1 MSDAVLEMRSIGK
14 RFPGVIANDG
24 VDFTAKAGEIH
35 ALLGENGAG
44 KSTLMSILSGLYRPD
59 EGEIR
64 IKGEKVTFRSPRDAM
79 GAGVGMIH
87 QHFKLIPPFT
97 VAENIV
103 LGVKGTPQ
111 FMKKE
116 TLERKV
122 AALAEKFG
130 LETDPSI
137 RIAQLSVG
145 EQQRVEILKVLYRG
159 ADILILDEPT
169 TVLTP
174 QEVGELFKIMRSLAK
189 RGCAVIVI
197 THKLDEVMEIADKIT
212 VLRKGRLVGV
222 RDKKATNEKELA
234 EMMVGREVLFTYRR
248 GYSLKGD
255 TLFEMTGVSA
265 MGDQG
270 KMAVSDV
277 SLDIREGE
285 ILAVAGVAGNGQRE
299 LAETIAG
306 LRRGE
311 AGQMKLFDGDIT
323 SMDVRGRIRSGIRFV
338 PEDRLGM
345 GLVGALDAV
354 DNLLLKD
361 YNRPE
366 YSKGVWLNRRH
377 AQDVAVQLV
386 EKFDVSMTDVHA
398 PVRLMSG
405 GNMQKLLFAREVTA
419 ADTKL
424 LIASYPVRG
433 LDIGATENVYNLL
446 LRERER
452 GRGVVFISEDLDAIF
467 SIADRIAVLFAGKLM
482 GVVDVHKT
490 NIEELGRMMAGLES
504 TEAAV

>member
-24 VDFTAKAGEIH
+24 VDFMARVGEVH

-64 IKGEKVTFRSPRDAM
+64 IKGEKVSFRSPRDAM

-87 QHFKLIPPFT
+87 QHFKLIPTFT
-97 VAENIV
+97 VAENVV

-111 FMKKE
+111 FMKRDKME
-116 TLERKV
+116 SKI

-130 LETDPSI
+130 LEVDPSS

-174 QEVGELFKIMRSLAK
+174 QEVGELFKIMRSLAA
-189 RGCAVIVI
+189 RGCAVIII
-197 THKLDEVMEIADKIT
+197 THKLEEVMDIADKIT

-222 RDKKATNEKELA
+222 RDKALTNEKELA

-248 GYSLKGD
+248 AHNIKGD
-255 TLFEMTGVSA
+255 TLFEMAGVSA
-265 MGDQG
+265 RGDKGQKALDG
-270 KMAVSDV
+270 I
-277 SLDIREGE
+277 SLQIREGE
-285 ILAVAGVAGNGQRE
+285 IFAVAGVAGNGQKE
-299 LAETIAG
+299 FAETIAG
-306 LRRGE
+306 LRRCETGRME
-311 AGQMKLFDGDIT
+311 LFGTDIT
-323 SMDVRGRIRSGIRFV
+323 AMNVRGRIKAGIRFV

-345 GLVGALDAV
+345 GLVGGLDAV

-361 YNRPE
+361 YERPE
-366 YSKGVWLNRRH
+366 YSNGIWLNRKH
-377 AQDVAVQLV
+377 ARDMAVKLV
-386 EKFDVSMTDVHA
+386 EQFDVSMTDVQA

-419 ADTKL
+419 PDTKL
-424 LIASYPVRG
+424 LIAAYPVRG
-433 LDIGATENVYNLL
+433 LDVGATENVYNLL

-452 GRGVVFISEDLDAIF
+452 GRGVVFISEDIDAIF
-467 SIADRIAVLFAGKLM
+467 SIADRIAVLFAGRLM

-490 NIEELGRMMAGLES
+490 NIEELGRMMAGLET